1 MFSVIS
7 PTIPAKKGGL
17 SDMRNFKRKWT
28 LDRTKYMTAVEV
40 TELRRTI
47 ESKAKEDLEHGR
59 TTWPRFW
66 MALDLAL
73 GAGLRVSEIATLRV
87 GNLYLNNGEPRLRVT
102 GKGGKERD
110 VFISVNLMKHLS
122 DYLLW
127 KRLMA
132 EPLDPDAFVLVS
144 SHRKPYST
152 RTLQYAFKV
161 CLRVAELPSYY
172 SIHACR
178 HSYGTLLYRNT
189 KNLRLVQKQLGHS
202 SITTSTVYADVTAEE
217 AVAAANGLFEG
228 GGGIGT

>member
-1 MFSVIS
+1 MFSVVS
-7 PTIPAKKGGL
+7 STIPARKGGL
-17 SDMRNFKRKWT
+17 PDMRNFKRKWT
-28 LDRTKYMTAVEV
+28 LDRTKYMTAPEV

-47 ESKAKEDLEHGR
+47 ESKAQGDLERGR

-73 GAGLRVSEIATLRV
+73 GAGLRVSEIAGLRI
-87 GNLYLNNGEPRLRVT
+87 GNLYLNNGESRMRVL
-102 GKGGKERD
+102 GKGQKVRD
-110 VFISVNLMKHLS
+110 VFISNGLTKHLS

-132 EPLDPDAFVLVS
+132 EPMDPEAFVLVS

-161 CLRVAELPSYY
+161 CLRVAGLPGYY

-228 GGGIGT
+228 GG

>member
-1 MFSVIS
+1 
-7 PTIPAKKGGL
+7 
-17 SDMRNFKRKWT
+17 
-28 LDRTKYMTAVEV
+28 
-40 TELRRTI
+40 
-47 ESKAKEDLEHGR
+47 
-59 TTWPRFW
+59 
-66 MALDLAL
+66 
-73 GAGLRVSEIATLRV
+73 VSEIASLRV
-87 GNLYLNNGEPRLRVT
+87 GNLYLNKGEPRLRVT

-132 EPLDPDAFVLVS
+132 EPMEPEAVVLVS
-144 SHRKPYST
+144 SHRKRYAT

-161 CLRVAELPSYY
+161 CLKVAGLPAYY

-202 SITTSTVYADVTAEE
+202 SITTSTVYADVSLEE
-217 AVAAANGLFEG
+217 TVAAVNALFEG
-228 GGGIGT
+228 GGEMRT

>member
-1 MFSVIS
+1 MQ
-7 PTIPAKKGGL
+7 
-17 SDMRNFKRKWT
+17 NFKRKWT

-47 ESKAKEDLEHGR
+47 EGKAKGDLEHGR

-73 GAGLRVSEIATLRV
+73 GAGLRVSEIASLRV

-102 GKGGKERD
+102 GKGRKERD
-110 VFISVNLMKHLS
+110 VFISAILMKHLS

-132 EPLDPDAFVLVS
+132 EPMDLEAFVLVS

-161 CLRVAELPSYY
+161 CLRVAGLPSYY

-202 SITTSTVYADVTAEE
+202 SITTSTVYADVSAEE

-228 GGGIGT
+228 GGG

>member
-1 MFSVIS
+1 
-7 PTIPAKKGGL
+7 
-17 SDMRNFKRKWT
+17 MRNFKRKWT

-40 TELRRTI
+40 TELRRVI
-47 ESKAKEDLEHGR
+47 EAKARTDLEHGR

-73 GAGLRVSEIATLRV
+73 GAGLRVSEIASLRV
-87 GNLYLNNGEPRLRVT
+87 GNLYLNNREPRLRVT

-110 VFISVNLMKHLS
+110 VFISMDLMKHLS

-132 EPLDPDAFVLVS
+132 ESLEPEAFVLVS
-144 SHRKPYST
+144 SHRKRYAT

-161 CLRVAELPSYY
+161 CLKVAGLPDHY

-202 SITTSTVYADVTAEE
+202 SITTSTVYADVSLEE
-217 AVAAANGLFEG
+217 TVAAVNALFEG
-228 GGGIGT
+228 GGEMRT

>member
-1 MFSVIS
+1 
-7 PTIPAKKGGL
+7 
-17 SDMRNFKRKWT
+17 MRNFKRKWT
-28 LDRTKYMTAVEV
+28 LDRTKYMTAPEV

-47 ESKAKEDLEHGR
+47 ESKANEDLEHGR

-73 GAGLRVSEIATLRV
+73 GAGLRVSEIATLRI
-87 GNLYLNNGEPRLRVT
+87 GNLYLNEREARLRVT
-102 GKGGKERD
+102 GKGRKERD
-110 VFISVNLMKHLS
+110 VFISVSLMKHLS

-132 EPLDPDAFVLVS
+132 EPMDLEAFVLAS

-161 CLRVAELPSYY
+161 CLRVAGLPSHY

-217 AVAAANGLFEG
+217 AVAAVNGLFEG
-228 GGGIGT
+228 GGGGGGGGGIGT

>member
-1 MFSVIS
+1 
-7 PTIPAKKGGL
+7 
-17 SDMRNFKRKWT
+17 
-28 LDRTKYMTAVEV
+28 
-40 TELRRTI
+40 
-47 ESKAKEDLEHGR
+47 
-59 TTWPRFW
+59 

-73 GAGLRVSEIATLRV
+73 GAGLRVSEIASLRI
-87 GNLYLNNGEPRLRVT
+87 GNLYLNEKEARLRVT
-102 GKGGKERD
+102 GKGRKERD
-110 VFISVNLMKHLS
+110 VFISAILMKHLS
-122 DYLLW
+122 DYILW

-132 EPLDPDAFVLVS
+132 DPMDPEAFVLVS

-161 CLRVAELPSYY
+161 CLRVAGLPSYY

-217 AVAAANGLFEG
+217 AVAAVNGLFEG
-228 GGGIGT
+228 GGG

>member
-1 MFSVIS
+1 
-7 PTIPAKKGGL
+7 
-17 SDMRNFKRKWT
+17 MRNFKRKWT
-28 LDRTKYMTAVEV
+28 PDRTKYMTAPEV
-40 TELRRTI
+40 TELRRVI
-47 ESKAKEDLEHGR
+47 EQRARADLEHGR

-73 GAGLRVSEIATLRV
+73 GAGLRVSEIATLRI
-87 GNLYLNNGEPRLRVT
+87 GNLYLNEKEPRLRVM
-102 GKGGKERD
+102 GKGRKERD

-127 KRLMA
+127 KRLMV
-132 EPLDPDAFVLVS
+132 EPMDPEAFVLVS
-144 SHRKPYST
+144 SHRKQYST

-161 CLRVAELPSYY
+161 CLRVAGLPSYY

-217 AVAAANGLFEG
+217 AVAAVNGLFEG
-228 GGGIGT
+228 GG

>member
-1 MFSVIS
+1 
-7 PTIPAKKGGL
+7 
-17 SDMRNFKRKWT
+17 MRNFKRKWT
-28 LDRTKYMTAVEV
+28 LDRTKYMTAPEV
-40 TELRRTI
+40 TELRRVI
-47 ESKAKEDLEHGR
+47 EQRARADLEHGR

-73 GAGLRVSEIATLRV
+73 GAGLRVSEIATLRI
-87 GNLYLNNGEPRLRVT
+87 GNLYLNEKEPRLRVM
-102 GKGGKERD
+102 GKGRKERD

-127 KRLMA
+127 KRLMV
-132 EPLDPDAFVLVS
+132 EPMDPEAFVLVS
-144 SHRKPYST
+144 SHRKQYST

-161 CLRVAELPSYY
+161 CLRVAGLPSYY

-217 AVAAANGLFEG
+217 AVAAVNGLFEG
-228 GGGIGT
+228 GG

>member
-1 MFSVIS
+1 
-7 PTIPAKKGGL
+7 
-17 SDMRNFKRKWT
+17 MRNFKRKWT
-28 LDRTKYMTAVEV
+28 LDRTKYMTAPEV

-47 ESKAKEDLEHGR
+47 ESKAQGDLEHGR

-73 GAGLRVSEIATLRV
+73 GAGLRVSEIAGLRI
-87 GNLYLNNGEPRLRVT
+87 GNLYLNSGESRMRVL
-102 GKGGKERD
+102 GKGQKVRD
-110 VFISVNLMKHLS
+110 VFISNGLTKHLS

-132 EPLDPDAFVLVS
+132 EPMDPEAFVLVS
-144 SHRKPYST
+144 SHRKRYAT

-161 CLRVAELPSYY
+161 CLKVAGLPAYY

-202 SITTSTVYADVTAEE
+202 SITTSTVYADVSAEE

-228 GGGIGT
+228 GG